1 MHARTIVF
9 SIVGCLAAV
18 AAAGVSPETQKEW
31 DSLLVKITSSLDKTE
46 QPCYFWA
53 PPEAKTQKVPLV
65 VGLHTWSYSYR
76 EITSHYTDV
85 LDWCRANGWA
95 MVCPDFRGPNST
107 PQACGSD
114 LAVQDIVDA
123 IEYAKKAVKIDED
136 RVYIIGGS
144 GGGHMALLMAGR
156 HPEIWA
162 GVAAFCPIT
171 DCARWYGDLVK
182 SRRKNKVKMF
192 ESACGG
198 APKAGGRILEE
209 YRHRSPLTHLEN
221 AKKAGVHIYIMTGIH
236 DGHKGSVPVGHSFRA
251 FNALAA
257 EKDRFSDDEIAY
269 IENNQAPGT
278 LKYSGAEDPFYPEQM
293 KIHVRRTSGNVRLT
307 ICEGGHA
314 CNYDAGFD
322 FLKRQKR
329 GAKVDW
335 TLPAKAEGKAG
346 LRQLT
351 K

>member
-1 MHARTIVF
+1 MNKCAIA
-9 SIVGCLAAV
+9 ILGAV
-18 AAAGVSPETQKEW
+18 AAFAACAEVSPEVQKEW
-31 DSLLVKITSSLDKTE
+31 DSLLVKVTSTLDKSE

-53 PPEAKTQKVPLV
+53 PPAAKTKKVPLI
-65 VGLHTWSYSYR
+65 VGLHTWSYSYK

-85 LDWCRANGWA
+85 LDWCKANGWA
-95 MVCPDFRGPNST
+95 IVCPDFRGPNST
-107 PQACGSD
+107 PQGCGSD

-123 IEYAKKAVKIDED
+123 INYAKKAVKIDAD

-144 GGGHMALLMAGR
+144 GGGHMSLLMAGR

-171 DCARWYGDLVK
+171 DCARWYDDLVK

-198 APKAGGRILEE
+198 APKAGGKILEE
-209 YRHRSPLTHLEN
+209 YRHRSPLTHLEA
-221 AKKAGVHIYIMTGIH
+221 AKKAGLPIYIMTGIH

-251 FNALAA
+251 FNLLAA
-257 EKDRFSDDEIAY
+257 EKDRFTDAEIDF
-269 IENNQAPGT
+269 IEKKQDPGT
-278 LKYSGAEDPFYPEQM
+278 IKYDGPSDPFYPESM

-322 FLKRQKR
+322 FLKRQVR
-329 GAKVDW
+329 GKKADW
-335 TLPAKAEGKAG
+335 TVPAKLAGKTE
-346 LRQLT
+346 LKQLT